1 MNKAIIDL
9 WADIGSE
16 DYWGDLLV
24 RSPGVFVPFDER
36 WPQPGFIGERYFDS
50 TLRVTVLAQNPR
62 ASNTARAI
70 DADMEMFRRI
80 QRHSQVRSDDSLR
93 ELFSMMRDFML
104 GISYKPAWK
113 PVTAVTRHLG
123 LVLDNIAY
131 LNTIP
136 LATYKDR
143 IVPAFRSAFDRS
155 TQLQLEHLNPDKIV
169 VFGKGAYEKL
179 QDMGVDEQDVRYI
192 EQRNLKD
199 APSVKRWL
207 GSWQRTAGN

>member
-16 DYWGDLLV
+16 DYWKDLLV
-24 RSPGVFVPFDER
+24 RNPRVFVPFEER
-36 WPQPGFIGERYFDS
+36 WPQPGFIGENYFDL
-50 TLRVTVLAQNPR
+50 TPQVVVLAQNPR
-62 ASNTARAI
+62 ASNTATASN
-70 DADMEMFRRI
+70 ADMEMFRRI
-80 QRHSQVRSDDSLR
+80 QRHSQVRSDDSLG
-93 ELFSMMRDFML
+93 ELFSMMCDFML

-123 LVLDNIAY
+123 LVLDDIAY

-136 LATYKDR
+136 LATRNDQ

-155 TQLQLEHLNPDKIV
+155 TRLQLGHLNPDKIV

-179 QDMGVDEQDVRYI
+179 QDIGVDEWDMRYI
-192 EQRNLKD
+192 EQRDFKD
-199 APSVKRWL
+199 VPSVKRWL
-207 GSWQRTAGN
+207 DSC